1 MAEPAVLDP
10 EPATKGERTRQRL
23 VALAIARFGERGF
36 RATSVSEIARSAG
49 LTQAAVY
56 AYFPNK
62 DALFEAAVDTD
73 AGGMLVEAR
82 RRADGVDVHSLVPT
96 LLIILLG
103 LLDDHP
109 LVRRLLSGQERDQLV
124 RLINLPALRELSEW
138 MGSLVREAQQDGRAR
153 TDIDPTAY
161 ADGAETILIGLLMAV
176 TQVGGSTEQRR
187 QLGVLT
193 VWDRLLRVPEP

>member
-1 MAEPAVLDP
+1 MSESAVLDV
-10 EPATKGERTRQRL
+10 EPTTKGERTRQRL
-23 VALAIARFGERGF
+23 VALAIARFGERGY
-36 RATSVSEIARSAG
+36 RSTSVSEIARSAG

-62 DALFEAAVDTD
+62 EALFEAAVDED
-73 AGGMLVEAR
+73 AAELLAEAR
-82 RRADGVDVHSLVPT
+82 VRAEGVDVHSLVPT

-103 LLDDHP
+103 LLDEHP
-109 LVRRLLSGQERDQLV
+109 LVARLLSGQERDQLN
-124 RLINLPALRELSEW
+124 RLINLTALQELSAW
-138 MGSLVREAQQDGRAR
+138 MASLVEEAQRDGRAR
-153 TDIDPTAY
+153 TDIEPTAY

-193 VWDRLLRVPEP
+193 VWDRLLRVPEA